1 MVATQAGG
9 SVMIYHEGLALL
21 CCATATREPREGID
35 FFPLMCD
42 YEERF
47 YAAGKF
53 PGGFI
58 KREGRPSDTAVLIS
72 RRIDRPI
79 RPMFPDDFHNEVQ
92 IIVTALSP
100 GQRAGAGC
108 LRDQRRQLRPGD
120 QQRPVAQ
127 PDRRR
132 APGLCRRQVRAQP
145 HLPRAGAKQLEPAG
159 RRDEGPDQHDRGREQ
174 GSLDRDH
181 HRGPA
186 HRASAHSRDH
196 RPDRGAGRRARQA
209 QDGLHRRRRAGRAD
223 RQACGRTGPAAHR
236 ADHPHHQQAGPVRR
250 HPRR

>member
-1 MVATQAGG
+1 MDKHTYDFTFGDEGFRIETGQIAQQAGG
-9 SVMIYHEGLALL
+9 SVMIFKEGLALL

-92 IIVTALSP
+92 IIVTALSQDNVQVP
-100 GQRAGAGC
+100 DVYAINGASCALAISNVPWPNPIAMHVLQQWRAIW
-108 LRDQRRQLRPGD
+108 RRG
-120 QQRPVAQ
+120 
-127 PDRRR
+127 
-132 APGLCRRQVRAQP
+132 
-145 HLPRAGAKQLEPAG
+145 
-159 RRDEGPDQHDRGREQ
+159 
-174 GSLDRDH
+174 
-181 HRGPA
+181 
-186 HRASAHSRDH
+186 
-196 RPDRGAGRRARQA
+196 
-209 QDGLHRRRRAGRAD
+209 
-223 RQACGRTGPAAHR
+223 
-236 ADHPHHQQAGPVRR
+236 
-250 HPRR
+250 